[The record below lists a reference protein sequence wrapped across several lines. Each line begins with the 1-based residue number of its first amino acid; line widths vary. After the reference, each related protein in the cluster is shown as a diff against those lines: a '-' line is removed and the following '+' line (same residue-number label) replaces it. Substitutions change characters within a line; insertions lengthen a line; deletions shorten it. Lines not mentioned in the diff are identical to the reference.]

1 MTARAE
7 RIGTAGSTRTGTGL
21 RARAIRVANPSDPD
35 RPIVAD
41 VSVDAAPGRTL
52 VIVGESGAG
61 KSMLARAICGL
72 APAQFTTSGTVEL
85 AGRTIDLGVA
95 ADSLRRL
102 RGGGIVWL
110 PQDPFTSLSP
120 LHRCGAQV
128 LAHRQGS
135 RSERAERA
143 LARLAEVGLPARAA
157 RAYPHQLSGGM
168 RQRVAIAAALDAAP
182 GVLIADEPTT
192 ALDVTTQKE
201 ILTLLASLRDA
212 RGMALVLVT
221 HDLALAR
228 DYGDDIVV
236 MRDGA
241 IVEAGHARRVLARP
255 ATDYARQLLDA
266 QPRLD
271 GPSPR
276 PAGAVP
282 ATTVADERPVVALR
296 DVVKEFRSGGRRAEG
311 HLALAG
317 VSFDILPGQSV
328 GIVGE
333 SGSGKTTLARIMVGL
348 EAPDSGTVDV
358 VRAPGA
364 GRGAPP
370 PVGIVFQNPYSA
382 LNPARTVGQTLAEAL
397 AVGGQGGA
405 QVPDLL
411 GAVGLPAAHAR
422 RLPAALSGGQRQ
434 RVAIARALA
443 ARPELLICD
452 EAVSALDVSVQAT
465 IIDLLRRLQAEQGFA
480 LVFITHDLAVA
491 RQMSDRIIVMKDGA
505 IVEEGATEALLAA
518 PSHPYTASLI
528 DAVPGRGAPA

>member
-1 MTARAE
+1 M
-7 RIGTAGSTRTGTGL
+7 
-21 RARAIRVANPSDPD
+21 
-35 RPIVAD
+35 
-41 VSVDAAPGRTL
+41 
-52 VIVGESGAG
+52 
-61 KSMLARAICGL
+61 
-72 APAQFTTSGTVEL
+72 
-85 AGRTIDLGVA
+85 
-95 ADSLRRL
+95 
-102 RGGGIVWL
+102 
-110 PQDPFTSLSP
+110 
-120 LHRCGAQV
+120 
-128 LAHRQGS
+128 
-135 RSERAERA
+135 
-143 LARLAEVGLPARAA
+143 
-157 RAYPHQLSGGM
+157 
-168 RQRVAIAAALDAAP
+168 
-182 GVLIADEPTT
+182 
-192 ALDVTTQKE
+192 
-201 ILTLLASLRDA
+201 
-212 RGMALVLVT
+212 
-221 HDLALAR
+221 
-228 DYGDDIVV
+228 
-236 MRDGA
+236 
-241 IVEAGHARRVLARP
+241 
-255 ATDYARQLLDA
+255 
-266 QPRLD
+266 
-271 GPSPR
+271 
-276 PAGAVP
+276 
-282 ATTVADERPVVALR
+282 ADERPVVALR

-317 VSFDILPGQSV
+317 VSLDILPGQSV

-411 GAVGLPAAHAR
+411 GAVGLPATHAQ

-480 LVFITHDLAVA
+480 LAFITHDLAVA